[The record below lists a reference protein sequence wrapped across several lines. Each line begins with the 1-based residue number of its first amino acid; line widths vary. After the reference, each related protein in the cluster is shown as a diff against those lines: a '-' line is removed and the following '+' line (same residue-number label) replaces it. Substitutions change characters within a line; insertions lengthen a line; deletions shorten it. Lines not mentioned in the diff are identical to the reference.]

1 MKDKVTRWLRG
12 QLPLQSIV
20 NKLKKQQLTIF
31 PAEELLEAIR
41 MFAILAMCPSVSAKF
56 ASAFSRTRSHKRN
69 ISQKM
74 VIVIKKFN
82 EHRQHVLKKIYE
94 CVPHCRASYRVIFE
108 TIEQCSHVECT
119 LVHRGGEGKWAPY
132 ASEILLTCSKS
143 SSNKRSWIV
152 PRDSVDMFHA
162 FFMLRH
168 LHSQIEISVFW
179 WLKEKKM
186 TAEGLDFETLLAA
199 SLTFMQSNMVQSITE
214 SYQKSFKVLQRVLLN
229 YI

>member
-1 MKDKVTRWLRG
+1 
-12 QLPLQSIV
+12 
-20 NKLKKQQLTIF
+20 
-31 PAEELLEAIR
+31 
-41 MFAILAMCPSVSAKF
+41 
-56 ASAFSRTRSHKRN
+56 
-69 ISQKM
+69 
-74 VIVIKKFN
+74 
-82 EHRQHVLKKIYE
+82 
-94 CVPHCRASYRVIFE
+94 
-108 TIEQCSHVECT
+108 
-119 LVHRGGEGKWAPY
+119 
-132 ASEILLTCSKS
+132 
-143 SSNKRSWIV
+143 
-152 PRDSVDMFHA
+152 MFHA